1 MYTIV
6 MFSLCNPF
14 FKNDFGGKCL
24 TYEKT
29 HVSFLGIII
38 RVFRSSGRFFFSFLF
53 VDIFSYCQCRTKKKI
68 PQTLGKRV
76 VSSQNSSNI
85 VSTCARI
92 QSPFVF
98 FNSERKDLRH
108 SVLLLMCLQRKK
120 KARVVL
126 QKPELILVALIRHTH
141 TTTKHSSRFFLY
153 LIPLG
158 KVSRITKL

>member
-1 MYTIV
+1 MSYIWK
-6 MFSLCNPF
+6 NP
-14 FKNDFGGKCL
+14 C
-24 TYEKT
+24 
-29 HVSFLGIII
+29 
-38 RVFRSSGRFFFSFLF
+38 FFSWHNNSSVPFIWSLLLFFLVCGHF
-53 VDIFSYCQCRTKKKI
+53 FLLSMPNEKKI

-85 VSTCARI
+85 VSICARI